1 MGEEV
6 GPSEPSY
13 GSEHTGCVG
22 EGSPGIFGVWSLS
35 GIDPEGSLQ
44 VAGRQGSPSRLSVP
58 ISRMA
63 REVRALFSRTGE
75 TQEKGRWKGSTLV
88 ACVMMVKG
96 VDSGSGPT
104 PQEMC
109 DLELRSF
116 ISLCLCV
123 LV

>member
-6 GPSEPSY
+6 GPSETSY

-22 EGSPGIFGVWSLS
+22 GGSSGIFGVWSLS
-35 GIDPEGSLQ
+35 GVDPEGSLQ

-58 ISRMA
+58 ISGMA
-63 REVRALFSRTGE
+63 LEVCALVSRTGE

-88 ACVMMVKG
+88 ACVTMVKG

-104 PQEMC
+104 PREMC